1 MFGASAADAQS
12 LQAWMDFLNGY
23 ANGDWRSD
31 TVSRSPPP
39 IPDFM
44 AQGDTSDPGEDEPAP
59 DAGFEDIANGTSRRR
74 GSRQSRQDERLSYD
88 FDNPVYSSVEITPTV
103 ASRVR
108 AFYAR
113 YGFLPPPRA
122 PLEFLREQ
130 CIQEY
135 DLHSEIQTQNV
146 QAAMDL
152 VYAFFGGIVNFS
164 LFKHSQQEL
173 IAMAGKPEIIAPTGL
188 VIGQRLLPETSMCG
202 HTLLAKTTVYVPD
215 LAQDWRHSGNPYSG
229 GLKSY
234 IGSVISLSADPASA
248 TEDRVVA
255 VGVINMMFMEDYQ
268 APLRPDQQKVLDHIT
283 RMLETQLRATW
294 EGHKRTREARARRA
308 ISDYI
313 ETALVQPAGA
323 GFDQSA
329 FPESSSVS
337 SPSDVLSSSHF
348 TDSEDDK
355 IMDTL
360 AMHASFALKKLR
372 SVLDEV
378 DTAAVVDVRS
388 LQPIVCTDIGL
399 CETDKTAGYEWS
411 NGACSQRR
419 CSHRPF

>member
-1 MFGASAADAQS
+1 MLGGSPADAQS

-23 ANGDWRSD
+23 ANGEWLSD
-31 TVSRSPPP
+31 TMSRSPPP
-39 IPDFM
+39 IPAHLEND
-44 AQGDTSDPGEDEPAP
+44 GPDEDGVVDEDEGEEGQDETSNYPSEEEQVKRARARRP
-59 DAGFEDIANGTSRRR
+59 SRR
-74 GSRQSRQDERLSYD
+74 SLSNEELIYD

-103 ASRVR
+103 AARVR

-113 YGFLPPPRA
+113 YRFLPPPRA

-152 VYAFFGGIVNFS
+152 VFALLGGVVNFS

-173 IAMAGKPEIIAPTGL
+173 IAMAGKPEVIASTGL
-188 VIGQRLLPETSMCG
+188 EIGQRLLPETSMCG
-202 HTLLAKTTVYVPD
+202 HTLLAKKTVYVPD
-215 LAQDWRHSGNPYSG
+215 LALDWRHQGNPYSG

-234 IGSVISLSADPASA
+234 IGSVVSLSADPASA
-248 TEDRVVA
+248 TEDRVIA
-255 VGVINMMFMEDYQ
+255 VGVINLMFMEDYQ
-268 APLRPDQQKVLDHIT
+268 PPLRADQQKVLDHIT

-313 ETALVQPAGA
+313 ETTLVQPVGA

-337 SPSDVLSSSHF
+337 SPSDVPSSSQGR
-348 TDSEDDK
+348 TDSDEERNADS
-355 IMDTL
+355 L

-372 SVLDEV
+372 AVLNEV

-388 LQPIVCTDIGL
+388 LQPIVGVCT
-399 CETDKTAGYEWS
+399 
-411 NGACSQRR
+411 R
-419 CSHRPF
+419 C